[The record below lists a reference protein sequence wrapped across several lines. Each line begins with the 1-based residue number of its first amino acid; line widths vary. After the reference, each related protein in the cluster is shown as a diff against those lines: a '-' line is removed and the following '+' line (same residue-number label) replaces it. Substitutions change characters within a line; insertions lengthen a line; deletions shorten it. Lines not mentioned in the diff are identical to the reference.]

1 MLLGLTKGEIA
12 LVVFIFALIYMAGLL
27 PKVVKLIV
35 GREDEDDPSKKPE
48 KNKQSKEAS

>member
-12 LVVFIFALIYMAGLL
+12 LVVIIFALIYTAGLL

-35 GREDEDDPSKKPE
+35 GKEEGDDSKKV
-48 KNKQSKEAS
+48 